1 MWWYIVFNDSLRP
14 WAFNIMITYIL
25 MLFVWKLVSITMFL
39 YSTLT
44 AYTVYIAQ
52 FVIKKDELLACVIHY
67 IYVDRDEGRNQ

>member
-1 MWWYIVFNDSLRP
+1 
-14 WAFNIMITYIL
+14 
-25 MLFVWKLVSITMFL
+25 MFL